1 MSYSGK
7 IAKHD
12 ATILMLDENR
22 EPIIECEW
30 DKRKKCDSFYIEMY
44 LKQKKQIEKAIELLY
59 WVKNAKDEFN
69 LYNKDEKDYIDSLLG
84 ILKGDSN
91 E

>member
-12 ATILMLDENR
+12 ETILMLDENR

-30 DKRKKCDSFYIEMY
+30 NKRSACNSYYIELY
-44 LKQKKQIEKAIELLY
+44 KQQQKRIDKAIYFIELDMIGTAL
-59 WVKNAKDEFN
+59 E
-69 LYNKDEKDYIDSLLG
+69 
-84 ILKGDSN
+84 ILKGDKN
-91 E
+91 EK

>member
-44 LKQKKQIEKAIELLY
+44 LKQKRQIDKAIEY
-59 WVKNAKDEFN
+59 CECI
-69 LYNKDEKDYIDSLLG
+69 YIPDSAVNIAFQKVLE